1 MNFETITA
9 KDAPAPIGPYS
20 HAIRAGGLVF
30 CSGQTPIDPDTGALV
45 EGDIAAQAAR
55 ALANVGAVLQAAG
68 LDYSNVVKTTIFLID
83 MADFSA
89 VNAVYERYFGTSKP
103 ARSTVAVAA
112 LPKGARVEIE
122 AIALAG

>member
-20 HAIRAGGLVF
+20 HAIRAGDLVF
-30 CSGQTPIDPDTGALV
+30 CSGQTPIDPDTGMLV

-122 AIALAG
+122 AIALA